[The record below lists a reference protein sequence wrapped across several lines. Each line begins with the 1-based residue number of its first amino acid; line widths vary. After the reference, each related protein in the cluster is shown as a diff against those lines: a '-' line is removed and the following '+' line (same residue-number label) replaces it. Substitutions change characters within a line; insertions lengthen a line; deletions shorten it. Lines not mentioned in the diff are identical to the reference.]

1 MDQFDQLPT
10 QGVKAC
16 IDYFSKMRLLLNI
29 PDSEKV
35 LILKFISRLLVQ
47 FRRELK
53 LFENHIL
60 DKVFNIALEIERNID
75 PRGCNPQ
82 SHPNPNPPLSL
93 KPTSNI
99 STRFPPTRSLNPNTN
114 APWCSFHKTNSHS
127 TSDYRVLKSLK
138 TNKTLLTVSTSQRQ

>member
-29 PDSEKV
+29 PDSEEV

-60 DKVFNIALEIERNID
+60 DKVFNRALEIERNIN
-75 PRGCNPQ
+75 PRGC
-82 SHPNPNPPLSL
+82 
-93 KPTSNI
+93 
-99 STRFPPTRSLNPNTN
+99 
-114 APWCSFHKTNSHS
+114 
-127 TSDYRVLKSLK
+127 KS
-138 TNKTLLTVSTSQRQ
+138 QP